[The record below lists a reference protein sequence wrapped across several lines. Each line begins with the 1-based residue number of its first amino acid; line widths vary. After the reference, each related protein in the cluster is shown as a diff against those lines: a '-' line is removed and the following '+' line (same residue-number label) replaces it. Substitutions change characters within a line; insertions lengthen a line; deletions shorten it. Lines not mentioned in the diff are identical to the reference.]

1 MVAGLSRDRGTV
13 PLPYP
18 RSGVPNLTHCDMPSS
33 TNALGRTQSYPLMH
47 VAHRLQ
53 VRCTQL
59 SVPLGKLG
67 CAVSTEQN
75 QEQAVLLLSREPV
88 TDADLAFLK

>member
-1 MVAGLSRDRGTV
+1 MHMAHGLQAGRMG
-13 PLPYP
+13 
-18 RSGVPNLTHCDMPSS
+18 
-33 TNALGRTQSYPLMH
+33 
-47 VAHRLQ
+47 
-53 VRCTQL
+53 L

-75 QEQAVLLLSREPV
+75 QAQGGDRPPLAVLLVSREPV